1 MANSRVLPFFY
12 GLLKVCYTLTRYML
26 ACGVGGGF
34 SIPNQPH
41 NVAICGNMWQRVG
54 MVIGYG

>member
-26 ACGVGGGF
+26 ACGVGIGL
-34 SIPNQPH
+34 PVQWR
-41 NVAICGNMWQRVG
+41 NVAIWGNGWAW
-54 MVIGYG
+54 